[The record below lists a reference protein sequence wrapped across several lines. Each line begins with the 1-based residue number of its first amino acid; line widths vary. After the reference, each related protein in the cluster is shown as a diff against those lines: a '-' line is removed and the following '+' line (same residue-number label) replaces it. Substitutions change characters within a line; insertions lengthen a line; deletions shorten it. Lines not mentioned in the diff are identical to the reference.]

1 MATWT
6 IKSQTNEPDLAL
18 EIVEDQRKKGYNAWI
33 EDENGTALDER
44 SLKTTKRVAT
54 ERTVPEWRAALE
66 WRAAPLLFVFASV
79 AGGFVFLYLL
89 VCGLTIINFKSF
101 VASAAVSAAP
111 LPRHA

>member
-33 EDENGTALDER
+33 EDENGAALDER

-54 ERTVPEWRAALE
+54 ERPVPEWRAALE

-79 AGGFVFLYLL
+79 AGGFVFLYL
-89 VCGLTIINFKSF
+89 VGLW
-101 VASAAVSAAP
+101 VD
-111 LPRHA
+111 HY